1 MRCTIRKKDLEVRLI
16 FTIKAKMWLMG
27 HFEIR
32 FQSFCK
38 LDTTTINYVSSF
50 HAHVFFL
57 FWGVSSSLII
67 DKSMSLSYLSGP
79 SQTQKNQGEGD
90 LHTRV
95 AGPANLA
102 TEGKSKRSHWCSLLD
117 CLPSA
122 IEPDANNIK
131 SNFIVLQFVLEL
143 V

>member
-1 MRCTIRKKDLEVRLI
+1 MVKETFLNLI
-16 FTIKAKMWLMG
+16 
-27 HFEIR
+27 
-32 FQSFCK
+32 SVFCK
-38 LDTTTINYVSSF
+38 LDSSTINYVSNF
-50 HAHVFFL
+50 HALIFLL
-57 FWGVSSSLII
+57 FWGVSFSLII

-117 CLPSA
+117 CLPSTM
-122 IEPDANNIK
+122 EPDATSNK
-131 SNFIVLQFVLEL
+131 SNFMVLQFVLER